1 MAELFFHNTLK
12 RSKEAFIPIDDQH
25 IRIYACGPTVYDRI
39 HVGNARPVVLF
50 DVLVR
55 VLRHHF
61 PKVTYVRNITDVDDK
76 INARAAEERV
86 SIRQLT
92 EETTK
97 AFHDDCAALGAMTPD
112 IEPRATEHIDAMIT
126 MINTLIEKGHAYE
139 AEGHVLFHVSS
150 MADYGQLSRRS
161 LDELIAG
168 ARVEVAPFKREPSDF
183 VLWKPSS
190 NDQPGWESPW
200 GRGRPGW
207 HIECS
212 AMSAAYLGEEFD
224 IHAGGLDLIFPHHE
238 NEIAQSCCA
247 HGTAMM
253 ARFWMHNGYVTVDG
267 EKMSKSLGNFTRVAD
282 VLAKYPGE
290 AMRYALMTAH
300 YRAPLDFSLAGVAE
314 AKSALDTLYR
324 AAANATEEGSVD
336 DGVLSAL
343 GDDLNTPNALAR
355 LHELARQA
363 NKGDAQAAANLKMSA
378 RLMGLLQ
385 AESSAWF
392 QGGAGDDDV
401 DINAAITARNEAK
414 ARKDYVE
421 ADRIRDDL
429 MANGI
434 ALEDGPEGTI
444 WRRI

>member
-190 NDQPGWESPW
+190 NDQPGWES
-200 GRGRPGW
+200 
-207 HIECS
+207 ECS